1 MDDRVFVVF
10 NPFSG
15 KGRGRKLVEPVLA
28 ALRESGPVEH
38 ALTAKAGDEEALAAR
53 AIHAGFRRI
62 VAVGGDGTWSNVGN
76 GILSSGREN
85 VALGL
90 IAGGTGCD
98 LAKSLGIPARDVA
111 AAARVVRHGAV
122 RRIDVGRIENRYFL
136 NVAGFGFDIA
146 VIEDS
151 WTVRWLK
158 GDLVYL
164 YCALRQLHRFPGF
177 DVEIEADGDA
187 VRRKKLLML
196 VIANAR
202 VFGGGFQI
210 APEADLADGRLDGVV
225 FENMPLWRRLAIMGA
240 LLRGRHGAASEVA
253 VKRAARFRL
262 RFDRPPTYET
272 DGEWRQAQ
280 ASELVIET
288 RPSALGVLV
297 PA

>member
-15 KGRGRKLVEPVLA
+15 KGRGRRLVEPVLQ
-28 ALRESGPVEH
+28 ALGGGLIEH
-38 ALTAKAGDEEALAAR
+38 ALTAKAGDEEALATQ
-53 AIHAGFRRI
+53 AIQAGFRRI

-76 GILSSGREN
+76 AILNSGRADT
-85 VALGL
+85 ALGL

-98 LAKSLGIPARDVA
+98 LAKSLGVPARDVA
-111 AAARVVRHGAV
+111 AAARVVRQGVV
-122 RRIDVGRIENRYFL
+122 RRIDVGRIEDRYFL

-164 YCALRQLHRFPGF
+164 YCALRQLRRFPGF
-177 DVEIEADGDA
+177 EVEIEADGAA
-187 VRRKKLLML
+187 VSKQELLMFVL
-196 VIANAR
+196 ANAR

-210 APEADLADGRLDGVV
+210 APDADLADGLLDGVV
-225 FENMPLWRRLAIMGA
+225 FANMPFLRRLAIMVA
-240 LLRGRHGAASEVA
+240 LLRGRHGAAREVA
-253 VKRAARFRL
+253 VRRAARFRL
-262 RFDRPPTYET
+262 RFAEPPSYET
-272 DGEWRQAQ
+272 DGEWRRAQ
-280 ASELVIET
+280 TSELTVET
-288 RPSALGVLV
+288 RPKALGVLV

>member
-1 MDDRVFVVF
+1 L
-10 NPFSG
+10 
-15 KGRGRKLVEPVLA
+15 K
-28 ALRESGPVEH
+28 
-38 ALTAKAGDEEALAAR
+38 
-53 AIHAGFRRI
+53 
-62 VAVGGDGTWSNVGN
+62 
-76 GILSSGREN
+76 SGRDG

-111 AAARVVRHGAV
+111 AAARVVREGRP
-122 RRIDVGRIENRYFL
+122 RRIDVGRIEGRYFL

-177 DVEIEADGDA
+177 AVEVEGDGA
-187 VRRKKLLML
+187 EISRSRLLML

-210 APEADLADGRLDGVV
+210 APEADLEDGRLDAVV
-225 FENMPLWRRLAIMGA
+225 FANMPILRRLAIMAA
-240 LLRGRHGAASEVA
+240 LLRGRHAAASEVTLR
-253 VKRAARFRL
+253 RASRL
-262 RFDRPPTYET
+262 RLSFEKPPTYET
-272 DGEWRQAQ
+272 DGEWREARS
-280 ASELVIET
+280 AELVVESLP
-288 RPSALGVLV
+288 RALDVLV